1 MSVPKRSLIISANR
15 RGAFVLGALLV
26 AIVFVAIG
34 ISVRIYTQL
43 ASAVSVEN
51 SLIEAQRELDHIV
64 QNQSD
69 LQNGLRGYVGTG
81 DREFLEPFRSSTD
94 GFSDSLAA
102 FARTSTVLDIEQMD
116 APIKEMHDLH
126 QRWLAEVARPLLN
139 DRRASNAITR
149 EMMGKIYVDQLR
161 GDTKRVQDL
170 LAERLRGTQAE
181 LKHRIDEGLF
191 GGIAS
196 VVVFGLVSI
205 AFVTARVQMQG
216 VIDRERAIV
225 ETLGGA
231 FRTDVEV
238 LPGAR
243 LGTAYLSAD
252 RDAAVGGDLFDV
264 RQIDVRRGLVLLAD
278 VSGKG
283 IGAAVNT
290 AFVKYSIRALA
301 RRTDDP
307 AAILDEFNRMF
318 LETVADPNLFVVGFV
333 GVFDG
338 AASTLTYA
346 SAGHAGAYLRRGRT
360 VTQLEVTGP
369 IVGLDASFGYER
381 RVLALERDDVLLLAT
396 DGLTEARDAAGDLL
410 GDDGA
415 MDLLGLAETRDPQR
429 CADAIVESV
438 RRRSGGTLRDD
449 LALLVIAIDGVAA

>member
-1 MSVPKRSLIISANR
+1 M
-15 RGAFVLGALLV
+15 LGALLV

-43 ASAVSVEN
+43 GSAVSVEN
-51 SLIEAQRELDHIV
+51 SLIDAQHELDEIV

-69 LQNGLRGYVGTG
+69 LQNGLRGYVATG
-81 DREFLEPFRSSTD
+81 DRVFLEPFRSSTD
-94 GFSDSLAA
+94 GFSDSLAE
-102 FARTSTVLDIEQMD
+102 FARTSTVLDIQGMD
-116 APIKEMHDLH
+116 SPIKEMHDLH
-126 QRWLAEVARPLLN
+126 QQWLTEVARPLLGN
-139 DRRASNAITR
+139 RRASNALTR

-170 LAERLRGTQAE
+170 LADRLKGTQAE

-196 VVVFGLVSI
+196 VVVFGFVSI

-264 RQIDVRRGLVLLAD
+264 RKIDMRRGLVLIAD

-283 IGAAVNT
+283 IEAAVNT
-290 AFVKYSIRALA
+290 AFVKYSIRAIA
-301 RRTDDP
+301 RRSNDP

-318 LETVADPNLFVVGFV
+318 LETVADPHLFVVGFV
-333 GVFDG
+333 GVLDG
-338 AASTLTYA
+338 GSSTLTYA
-346 SAGHAGAYLRRGRT
+346 SAGHAGAYLRRGGT

-369 IVGLDASFGYER
+369 IVGLDVSFGYER

-396 DGLTEARDAAGDLL
+396 DGLTEARDRAGDLL
-410 GDDGA
+410 GDEGA
-415 MDLLGLAETRDPQR
+415 MNLLGALETRDPQL

-449 LALLVIAIDGVAA
+449 LALLVIAIDGIAA

>member
-1 MSVPKRSLIISANR
+1 M
-15 RGAFVLGALLV
+15 LGALLV
-26 AIVFVAIG
+26 AIVLVAIG

-43 ASAVSVEN
+43 GSAVSVEN
-51 SLIEAQRELDHIV
+51 SLIEAQRQLDKIT
-64 QNQSD
+64 QDQID
-69 LQNGLRGYVGTG
+69 LQNGLRGYVATG

-94 GFSDSLAA
+94 GFSDTLAA
-102 FARTSTVLDIEQMD
+102 FAQTSTVLGIRDMG

-126 QRWLAEVARPLLN
+126 ERWLTEVARPLLN
-139 DRRASNAITR
+139 DRGTANAKTR
-149 EMMGKIYVDQLR
+149 EIMGKIYVDELR
-161 GDTKRVQDL
+161 GDAEREQDL
-170 LAERLRGTQAE
+170 LADRLEDTQAE

-196 VVVFGLVSI
+196 VVVFGFVSI

-243 LGTAYLSAD
+243 VGTAYLSAD

-264 RQIDVRRGLVLLAD
+264 RKIDLRRGLVLIAD

-283 IGAAVNT
+283 IEAAVNT

-301 RRTDDP
+301 RRTNDP
-307 AAILDEFNRMF
+307 AAILGEFNRMF

-346 SAGHAGAYLRRGRT
+346 SAGHAGAYLRRDGT

-369 IVGLDASFGYER
+369 IVGLDPSFGYER

-396 DGLTEARDAAGDLL
+396 DGLTEARDGAGDLL
-410 GDDGA
+410 GDEGA
-415 MDLLGLAETRDPQR
+415 MNLLGALETRDPQR

-449 LALLVIAIDGVAA
+449 LALLVIAVDGVAA